1 MSPKVNDG
9 LSWVVLGKNG
19 ERFLLKRPLPIGGW
33 YFLKDLSGFYRDL
46 NDGGGWG
53 WGDFH
58 DKENEGAALV
68 APLSVLFW
76 EKE

>member
-1 MSPKVNDG
+1 MSAKVNDG
-9 LSWVVLGKNG
+9 LSRVVLGEDE

-33 YFLKDLSGFYRDL
+33 YFPKDLSGFYRDL
-46 NDGGGWG
+46 NGVAGWG
-53 WGDFH
+53 WEYYH
-58 DKENEGAALV
+58 NKENEGAALV